1 MSYRLYSTLYRLL
14 KHKYNVPAEADYQEA
29 IDLMKKAGVTEEELD
44 VLHEAWVNQ
53 DV

>member
-1 MSYRLYSTLYRLL
+1 MSYKLYSTLYRLL
-14 KHKYNVPAEADYQEA
+14 KHKYGVPAEADYQEA
-29 IDLMKKAGVTEEELD
+29 IDIMKHNGMTDEELD